1 MSDNGLS
8 EDLKKRKESVQEIG
22 REAYRQ
28 ADTARRE
35 AVKQLYEV
43 AATIR
48 SKASEAEGDA
58 RDNANRVARNLEQTA
73 NYLNSRAV
81 DQIEETTETL
91 RDNVWKTTA
100 IVFLIGFV
108 LGLILGRKD

>member
-1 MSDNGLS
+1 MADNGSS
-8 EDLKKRKESVQEIG
+8 ENVKNPKESVQEIG

-28 ADTARRE
+28 ADNARRE

-48 SKASEAEGDA
+48 SKASQAEGDT

>member
-73 NYLNSRAV
+73 NYLNSRTV